1 MRIACGILEGGDVV
15 IEVGVEVKGEG
26 ETEAEKAFSDV
37 EFSTPQLYL
46 ALS

>member
-1 MRIACGILEGGDVV
+1 MRIAFGILEEGGVV

-26 ETEAEKAFSDV
+26 EAEAEKAFSDV
-37 EFSTPQLYL
+37 ELSSPQLYL